1 MSEPKLYVK
10 TSDADE
16 MEVTECIP
24 ELEFLGEDSSPVI
37 LNNYQTNVAQ
47 DGQIIQATNY
57 DKTVVNANFLFN
69 FRDWYDFKLIKHDI
83 YRLFQPRKLLRIRTD
98 AEPAIVKYVLPA
110 SFDIK
115 PISDGAND
123 ATFTVPFENPSG
135 YKYSLLRSDSLYTF
149 DEDGWQFGMNLP
161 SEDLVYTHSEPT
173 FKIYNASDI
182 KIDPYYQNHDF
193 VIKLNFEGQSITI
206 TNKTTN
212 TSWSYNK
219 PAKKADN
226 IVLNK
231 LSTTLNGE
239 PASVNT
245 DYGNLTLEPGWNE
258 IQVSG
263 ATDFQITFSFPFIY
277 LG

>member
-1 MSEPKLYVK
+1 MVPKLYLK
-10 TSDADE
+10 TESSDEVDVSKAIKGLIYLGDDE
-16 MEVTECIP
+16 
-24 ELEFLGEDSSPVI
+24 SPTI
-37 LNNYQTNVAQ
+37 ASTYQQNVSK
-47 DGQIIQATNY
+47 DGQILQSLSY
-57 DKTVVNANFLFN
+57 DKNVINAKFGLRFGN
-69 FRDWYDFKLIKHDI
+69 WYDFKLAKHEI
-83 YRLFQPRKLLRIRTD
+83 YKLFSQREVMRIMTD
-98 AEPAIVKYVLPA
+98 AEPAIVKYVVP
-110 SFDIK
+110 
-115 PISDGAND
+115 
-123 ATFTVPFENPSG
+123 ATFDVTPIEEGSNTAVFTIPFENPSG

-182 KIDPYYQNHDF
+182 KIDPYYQNHDL

-226 IVLNK
+226 IVLNQ

-245 DYGNLTLEPGWNE
+245 DYGNLTLATGWND
-258 IQVSG
+258 ISVTG
-263 ATDFQITFSFPFIY
+263 ATDFTVTFSFPFIY

>member
-1 MSEPKLYVK
+1 VVPKLYLK
-10 TSDADE
+10 TESSDEVDVSKAIKGLIYLGDDE
-16 MEVTECIP
+16 
-24 ELEFLGEDSSPVI
+24 SPTI
-37 LNNYQTNVAQ
+37 ASTYQQNVSK
-47 DGQIIQATNY
+47 DGQILQSLSY
-57 DKTVVNANFLFN
+57 DKNVINAKFGLRFGN
-69 FRDWYDFKLIKHDI
+69 WYDFKLAKHEI
-83 YRLFQPRKLLRIRTD
+83 YKLFSQREVMRIRTD
-98 AEPAIVKYVLPA
+98 AEPAIVKYVVP
-110 SFDIK
+110 
-115 PISDGAND
+115 
-123 ATFTVPFENPSG
+123 ATFDVTPIEEGSNTAVFTIPFENPSG

-182 KIDPYYQNHDF
+182 KIDPYYQNHDL

-226 IVLNK
+226 IVLNQ

-245 DYGNLTLEPGWNE
+245 DYGNLTLATGWND
-258 IQVSG
+258 ISVTG
-263 ATDFQITFSFPFIY
+263 ATDFTVTFSFPFIY

>member
-1 MSEPKLYVK
+1 MVPKLYLKTESSDEVDVSKVVK
-10 TSDADE
+10 GLIYLGDDE
-16 MEVTECIP
+16 
-24 ELEFLGEDSSPVI
+24 SPTI
-37 LNNYQTNVAQ
+37 ASTYQQNVSK
-47 DGQIIQATNY
+47 DGQILQSLSY
-57 DKTVVNANFLFN
+57 DKNVINAKFGLRFGN
-69 FRDWYDFKLIKHDI
+69 WYDFKLAKHEI
-83 YRLFQPRKLLRIRTD
+83 YKLFSQREVMRIRTD
-98 AEPAIVKYVLPA
+98 AEPAIVKYVVP
-110 SFDIK
+110 
-115 PISDGAND
+115 
-123 ATFTVPFENPSG
+123 ATFDVTPIEEGSNTAVFTIPFENPSG

-161 SEDLVYTHSEPT
+161 SEDLTYTHNESE

-182 KIDPYYQNHDF
+182 KIDPYYQNHDL
-193 VIKLNFEGQSITI
+193 VIKLNFEGQSLTI

-219 PAKKADN
+219 PSKKTDN
-226 IVLNK
+226 IVLNQ

-258 IQVSG
+258 IKVSG

>member
-1 MSEPKLYVK
+1 MVPKLYLK
-10 TSDADE
+10 TESSDEVDVSKAIKGLIYLGDDE
-16 MEVTECIP
+16 
-24 ELEFLGEDSSPVI
+24 SPTI
-37 LNNYQTNVAQ
+37 ASTYQQNVSK
-47 DGQIIQATNY
+47 DGQILQSLSY
-57 DKTVVNANFLFN
+57 DKNVINAKFGLRFGN
-69 FRDWYDFKLIKHDI
+69 WYDFKLAKHEI
-83 YRLFQPRKLLRIRTD
+83 YKLFSQREVMRIRTD
-98 AEPAIVKYVLPA
+98 AEPAIVKYVVP
-110 SFDIK
+110 
-115 PISDGAND
+115 
-123 ATFTVPFENPSG
+123 ATFDVTPIEEGSNTAVFTIPFENPSG

-149 DEDGWQFGMNLP
+149 NEDGWQFGMNLP
-161 SEDLVYTHSEPT
+161 SEDLVYTHSESE

-182 KIDPYYQNHDF
+182 KIDPYYQNHDL
-193 VIKLNFEGQSITI
+193 VIKLNFEGQSLTI

-219 PAKKADN
+219 PSKKTDN
-226 IVLNK
+226 IVLNQ

-258 IQVSG
+258 IKVSG